1 MLNKSKNHMKKKS
14 RKQTLKLTVNIF
26 PAIIIHV
33 IEDDGQE
40 SATPIP
46 MTRFDEL
53 IFQVLPLLLTILWQ
67 QIASFLARLNLRTWR
82 LAAIGKLF
90 HERRQGRH
98 PLLVTTC
105 RVAIIKPKNQE
116 SWLDRWVARQAQE
129 LIEYVRSVWYI
140 ILFGWIV
147 GRSVT
152 WALRG

>member
-1 MLNKSKNHMKKKS
+1 MQKRS

-33 IEDDGQE
+33 VEDDGRE

-46 MTRFDEL
+46 MTKFDEL
-53 IFQVLPLLLTILWQ
+53 IFQVLPLFLTILWQ
-67 QIASFLARLNLRTWR
+67 QAAGFFLRLGLKIWQ

-90 HERRQGRH
+90 HEMRQPLR
-98 PLLVTTC
+98 PLLITTDHPT
-105 RVAIIKPKNQE
+105 IIKPK
-116 SWLDRWVARQAQE
+116 SPRTRSARQLTRQVQKVVNH
-129 LIEYVRSVWYI
+129 IRSVWHI

>member
-1 MLNKSKNHMKKKS
+1 MQKRS

-33 IEDDGQE
+33 VEDDGQE

-53 IFQVLPLLLTILWQ
+53 IFQVLPLFLTILWQ
-67 QIASFLARLNLRTWR
+67 QITDFFLRLKFKMWQP
-82 LAAIGKLF
+82 AAIGNRY
-90 HERRQGRH
+90 HEKRQPQR
-98 PLLVTTC
+98 PWLITTDYPT
-105 RVAIIKPKNQE
+105 IIKPRSQGTRLGGRLTRQVQE
-116 SWLDRWVARQAQE
+116 VVNH
-129 LIEYVRSVWYI
+129 IRSVWHI

>member
-1 MLNKSKNHMKKKS
+1 MQKRS
-14 RKQTLKLTVNIF
+14 RKQTLKLMVNIF

-33 IEDDGQE
+33 VEDDGRE

-46 MTRFDEL
+46 MTKFDEL

-67 QIASFLARLNLRTWR
+67 QAADFFLRLGLKIWQ
-82 LAAIGKLF
+82 LVAIGMNY
-90 HERRQGRH
+90 EMRQPRR
-98 PLLVTTC
+98 PLLITTDHP
-105 RVAIIKPKNQE
+105 AIIKPK
-116 SWLDRWVARQAQE
+116 SPRTRSARQLTRQVQE
-129 LIEYVRSVWYI
+129 VVNHIRSVWHI

>member
-1 MLNKSKNHMKKKS
+1 MYKKS

-33 IEDDGQE
+33 VEDDGQE

-53 IFQVLPLLLTILWQ
+53 IFQVLPLFLTILWQ
-67 QIASFLARLNLRTWR
+67 QITDFFRRLKFKMWQP
-82 LAAIGKLF
+82 AAIGNRY
-90 HERRQGRH
+90 HEMRQPLR
-98 PLLVTTC
+98 PLLITTDHPT
-105 RVAIIKPKNQE
+105 IIKPK
-116 SWLDRWVARQAQE
+116 SPRTRSARQLTRQVQKVVNH
-129 LIEYVRSVWYI
+129 IRSVWHI